1 MFGLFKKDPM
11 KDLQKKYKALMEESY
26 RLSTTDRKASD
37 LKRQE
42 ADEVAKEMD
51 ALRAKQG

>member
-26 RLSTTDRKASD
+26 RLSTSDRKASD